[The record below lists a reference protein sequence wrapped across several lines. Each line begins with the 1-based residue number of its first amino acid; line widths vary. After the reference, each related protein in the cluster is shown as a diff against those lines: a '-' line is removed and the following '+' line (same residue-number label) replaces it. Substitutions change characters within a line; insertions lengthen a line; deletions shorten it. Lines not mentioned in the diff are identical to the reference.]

1 MAFSAIG
8 PSGFICLP
16 RGPSSAIGRIGG
28 GGSPPLLLDL
38 FNSSLAMVLATC
50 ALGGSGVGY
59 LTVEANDASLLGGWG
74 LGVAIANSCGF
85 ALRDLDL
92 SRASIGGAGGGG
104 GGGGWPDDTT
114 IGSLQAS
121 YLSPS
126 CARQTLPW
134 SCPSV
139 PKSCPVHDSD
149 LPSPV
154 QKLSSG
160 RCVVGELGAMAL

>member
-1 MAFSAIG
+1 
-8 PSGFICLP
+8 
-16 RGPSSAIGRIGG
+16 
-28 GGSPPLLLDL
+28 
-38 FNSSLAMVLATC
+38 MVLATC

-104 GGGGWPDDTT
+104 GGGGQTT
-114 IGSLQAS
+114 LLLDLLQAS

-134 SCPSV
+134 SCPSA

-160 RCVVGELGAMAL
+160 RCVAGELGAMAL